1 MSQRPLPLRFTIDGR
16 AVRAS
21 TVVADKG
28 PPWVATITTSLPA
41 LGLEVSSTYV
51 GRQGTDTHI
60 VHVLLAPGETRT
72 CTEDREAGTLPL
84 THARE
89 HLLYDHLAAL
99 QAHVGEHGGILA
111 ADVDDRTTA
120 AVALTV

>member
-1 MSQRPLPLRFTIDGR
+1 M
-16 AVRAS
+16 RAS
-21 TVVADKG
+21 TVIADQG
-28 PPWVATITTSLPA
+28 PPWVATLTTSIPA

-51 GRQGTDTHI
+51 GRQGTPTHT
-60 VHVLLAPGETRT
+60 VHVLMAPGEIRT
-72 CTEDREAGTLPL
+72 HTDEREAGTLPL

-89 HLLYDHLAAL
+89 HLLYDHLAVL
-99 QAHVGEHGGILA
+99 QAHVADHAGTLA